1 MTYLSILKLGAAA
14 LVLGSCASSDARDD
28 RSDYRPPRVTAQSQ
42 VQAAAMPPSR
52 TGAIVTTEV
61 TVDEA
66 TGEEVGDL
74 RFDTVPRIG
83 TRREPELD
91 LSELYPPLP
100 SADQEVSLSASQSIP
115 EFIDVVFGDILG
127 TGYSLGPGVESN
139 PGVINLRTPSTMSP
153 SDLYD
158 TAVNTLKL
166 HAISVAYEEG
176 EVKIYADS
184 ELKESSPR
192 FIPSRARS
200 SVPAGLQP
208 IVQYVEIY
216 ARDLNDMANILKDA
230 FPDQNDLTVRVNRS
244 SNSLTIAGLPRQTTE
259 ALRIIEE
266 MDELG
271 YADTEYAVYS
281 SLNWDAQDLAQA
293 LEEILVL
300 NGLTVTSQRG
310 VTASVNIKPVPYT
323 QQLYIFARRADFLD
337 LAVKTVR
344 MLDTDATPKNVRQTR
359 VYKAKYYKAED
370 LVAVLDSVSQSK
382 SGIGGSAG
390 GVSNGTQPPTQS
402 GGDASAVSSAGNFV
416 VDAQGNRVIFQATN
430 DEYAETLRLLNR
442 IDVPASEVLIEV
454 TIAEV
459 TLTDDNQ
466 YGMEFLFNQLGSRG
480 FAVGFGTGGGLGL
493 GDGGFSGSFQSGD
506 YVLDFSA
513 LATNQQINVLSTPRL
528 VTKSGASANIQVGTD
543 VPIIVSQ
550 SAGNSQTGGNTD
562 ILQTVQYRETGV
574 LLDITPLVLSNDR
587 IDLTISQEVSAAEAN
602 ANQAIAS
609 PLITNR
615 SLNTELTLQDGQS
628 AILGGLI
635 ENRYTRSENGV
646 PILKDIPILG
656 QAFSTETLNSTQT
669 VLMVMIT
676 PYVLNSREDRADVV
690 NAYTDIVNRAY
701 QNQIDESRTLNK
713 PKTPWQIE
721 PAQAASPRA
730 LGHTTGAS
738 EVTETDYLN
747 RSESAEVED
756 DAHGDDS

>member
-1 MTYLSILKLGAAA
+1 MTYSSILKLSVAA
-14 LVLGSCASSDARDD
+14 LVLSSCASSNSRDA
-28 RSDYRPPRVTAQSQ
+28 RSDYRPPRVTAKTQ
-42 VQAAAMPPSR
+42 VQAATVPTPRS
-52 TGAIVTTEV
+52 GAVTSTEID
-61 TVDEA
+61 TSADA
-66 TGEEVGDL
+66 AEEVGDL

-100 SADQEVSLSASQSIP
+100 SADQQVSLSASQSIP

-127 TGYSLGPGVESN
+127 TGYSLGPGVENN
-139 PGVINLRTPSTMSP
+139 PGVINLRTPTTMSP
-153 SDLYD
+153 SALYD

-166 HAISVAYEEG
+166 HAISVAYEQG

-184 ELKESSPR
+184 ELKDSSPR

-216 ARDLNDMANILKDA
+216 ARELNDMANILKDA
-230 FPDQNDLTVRVNRS
+230 FPDPNDLTVRVNRT
-244 SNSLTIAGLPRQTTE
+244 SNSLTIAGLPQQTAE

-281 SLNWDAQDLAQA
+281 SVNWDAEDLAQA
-293 LEEILVL
+293 LEELLTL
-300 NGLTVTSQRG
+300 NGLRVSSQRG

-323 QQLYIFARRADFLD
+323 QQIYIFARRADFLD
-337 LAVKTVR
+337 LAIKTVR

-359 VYKAKYYKAED
+359 VYKAKHYKAED
-370 LVAVLDSVSQSK
+370 LVAVLESVSQAK
-382 SGIGGSAG
+382 SGVGRQTGTATNGGQPA
-390 GVSNGTQPPTQS
+390 VQVGT
-402 GGDASAVSSAGNFV
+402 DANAVSQTANFV
-416 VDAQGNRVIFQATN
+416 VDAQGNRVIFEATN

-480 FAVGFGTGGGLGL
+480 FAVGFGTAGGLGL
-493 GDGGFSGSFQSGD
+493 ADGGFSGSFRSGD

-550 SAGNSQTGGNTD
+550 SAGNSQTAGSTD

-587 IDLTISQEVSAAEAN
+587 IDLTIAQEVSAAEAN

-676 PYVLNSREDRADVV
+676 PYVLNSREDRAEVV

-713 PKTPWQIE
+713 PRTPWQIE
-721 PAQAASPRA
+721 PAQSNPQA
-730 LGHTTGAS
+730 LGHTTGSS
-738 EVTETDYLN
+738 EVSETEYLN
-747 RSESAEVED
+747 RNDTAEVQDEPI
-756 DAHGDDS
+756 GDDS

>member
-1 MTYLSILKLGAAA
+1 MTYTSILKLSVAA
-14 LVLGSCASSDARDD
+14 LVLSSCASTDGREAS
-28 RSDYRPPRVTAQSQ
+28 SDYRPPRVTAKTQ
-42 VQAAAMPPSR
+42 VQAAAVPASR
-52 TGAIVTTEV
+52 SGAIVSTELS
-61 TVDEA
+61 TEES
-66 TGEEVGDL
+66 TSEEVGDL

-100 SADQEVSLSASQSIP
+100 SEDQEVSLSASQTIP

-127 TGYSLGPGVESN
+127 TGYSLGPGVEAN
-139 PGVINLRTPSTMSP
+139 PGVINLRTPSEMSP
-153 SDLYD
+153 SALYD

-166 HAISVAYEEG
+166 HAISVAYEQG

-184 ELKESSPR
+184 ELKDSSPR

-216 ARDLNDMANILKDA
+216 ARELNDMANILKDA
-230 FPDQNDLTVRVNRS
+230 FPDANDLTVRVNRT
-244 SNSLTIAGLPRQTTE
+244 SNSLTIAGLPQQTAE

-281 SLNWDAQDLAQA
+281 SVNWDAEDLAQA
-293 LEEILVL
+293 LEELLTL
-300 NGLTVTSQRG
+300 NGLRVSSQRG

-323 QQLYIFARRADFLD
+323 QQIYIFARRPDFLD

-370 LVAVLDSVSQSK
+370 LVAVLESVSQAK
-382 SGIGGSAG
+382 TGIGRQPGSANNA
-390 GVSNGTQPPTQS
+390 SQS
-402 GGDASAVSSAGNFV
+402 PGQASPDVNAVSQTANFV
-416 VDAQGNRVIFQATN
+416 VDAQGNRVIFEATN

-513 LATNQQINVLSTPRL
+513 LATNQQVNVLSTPRL
-528 VTKSGASANIQVGTD
+528 VTKSGSSANIQVGTD

-550 SAGNSQTGGNTD
+550 SAGNSQTGGSTD

-676 PYVLNSREDRADVV
+676 PYVLNSREDRAEVV
-690 NAYTDIVNRAY
+690 NSFTEIVNRAY
-701 QNQIDESRTLNK
+701 QNQVDESQTLNK

-721 PAQAASPRA
+721 PAQSAPQS
-730 LGHTTGAS
+730 LGHVTGAPD
-738 EVTETDYLN
+738 VAETDYLN
-747 RSESAEVED
+747 RSDTADVED
-756 DAHGDDS
+756 DTIGDDS